1 MENDARAAMVIALAV
16 ENKMKILIV
25 DDQKVNRL
33 LLEKLLEKTKA
44 KLLFAE
50 NGEEAVNVYRN
61 NFPDLVLMDMV
72 MPVMDG
78 IEAIKKIRA
87 IYTEK
92 HIQIIVVSGLS
103 DESNVV
109 KGLRAGANDYIAK
122 PFNEIIL
129 KAKVNSARRMAR
141 LQANLLENKLRLE
154 QYHTEN
160 ERELEFS
167 RGVFEKIVAQS
178 DLQDSQIDYW
188 VRPSARFSGDLISA
202 KRVSETQLYF
212 ILADSTGHGLSAALP
227 IIIVSQLFQSVG
239 NKYVPISAI
248 VKKINKR
255 LKQDLPLGHFVAL
268 AIGLIDTEQQS
279 IEIWNGGLP
288 ALPVLNGKNEV
299 IHNFLSKHV
308 SCGVLN
314 GESFDAQTE
323 LWHWAED
330 CELFLSSDGVTDV
343 VGKNGQLFGED
354 SFMQTLLN
362 TKAGQRIS
370 EIKEIITAFIDP
382 IREQDDVS
390 CLTIYC
396 SDKKR

>member
-1 MENDARAAMVIALAV
+1 VVKAI

-44 KLLFAE
+44 ELLFAE
-50 NGEEAVNVYRN
+50 NGQEAVNVYQN

-78 IEAIKKIRA
+78 IDAIQKIRA
-87 IYTEK
+87 IHTEK
-92 HIQIIVVSGLS
+92 HIQIIAISGLS
-103 DESNVV
+103 DEKSVV
-109 KGLRAGANDYIAK
+109 NGLNAGANDYIAK
-122 PFNEIIL
+122 PFNEVIL
-129 KAKVNSARRMAR
+129 RAKVDSAQRMTL
-141 LQANLLENKLRLE
+141 LQANLLENKHRLE

-178 DLQDSQIDYW
+178 DLQDPQIDYW
-188 VRPSARFSGDLISA
+188 VKPSARFSGDLISA
-202 KRVSETQLYF
+202 KRVSESQLYF

-239 NKYVPISAI
+239 NKYVPVSAI

-268 AIGLIDTEQQS
+268 AVGLIDTEQQS

-288 ALPVLNGKNEV
+288 ALPVLNDKNEV

-314 GESFDAQTE
+314 GEAFDAQTE
-323 LWHWAED
+323 IWHWAEN

-343 VGKNGQLFGED
+343 VGRNGEFFGED
-354 SFMQTLLN
+354 TFMQTLLN
-362 TKAGQRIS
+362 TKAGKRIS
-370 EIKEIITAFIDP
+370 EIKQIITKFIDP
-382 IREQDDVS
+382 TREQDDVS

-396 SDKKR
+396 SDKK